1 MADGSNLT
9 IANTILKNVYG
20 DINAQIN
27 NATPALD
34 GIKSTARNITQVG
47 GKGITFVAHTGRNT
61 GLGARGE
68 DELLPDAGQQ
78 QYATG
83 TAGLKSFYGTVRLTG
98 QVMAQ
103 ASANYQS
110 FADVTSEEIERIR
123 DDIAKDQNRQVFGDG
138 SGTIATISK
147 KAAVSGGQ
155 AADPT
160 SYSTATEFY
169 VDDAKYVQTG
179 MRVDFV
185 GAKFKLDGTA
195 NTVGTASGNAGVYFA
210 PTTGQGYATVSNVN
224 KVTRKVTLDKT
235 FTFTSG
241 QIDTGISLVR
251 SNTTSSSIV
260 NNYGKEWLGFGAMID
275 DTSTLH
281 GISPTDTPVWKAVVR
296 DISTGSMPNKTMVQV
311 TETDM
316 IGVVTAI
323 AAEGDKPDVIW
334 SDHGTW
340 NGYWKTLQDRRR
352 FVNKVDLDGGN
363 RGLGFV
369 TEFGDLPLKADF
381 DAPAN
386 KMFFVNSKKINL
398 NTSRGW
404 EWIDEDGSKWKQV
417 PNKDAF
423 VAYLRNY
430 SELSTYRRNSHGLLK
445 GILSVAN

>member
-20 DINAQIN
+20 DINEQIN

-34 GIKSTARNITQVG
+34 GIKTTTLNITHVG
-47 GKGITFVAHTGRNT
+47 IKGITFVAHTGRNT

-78 QYATG
+78 QYQQG

-103 ASANYQS
+103 ASANYQT

-138 SGTIATISK
+138 TGIIATVSAK
-147 KAAVSGGQ
+147 TGDAA
-155 AADPT
+155 
-160 SYSTATEFY
+160 SYTTATALV
-169 VDDAKYVQTG
+169 VDDAKYVQLG
-179 MRVDFV
+179 MRVDLV
-185 GAKFKLDGTA
+185 VSKYTPAGAA
-195 NTVGTASGNAGVYFA
+195 NPTTGTASLQQGAYIA
-210 PTTGQGYATVSNVN
+210 PTAGQAYATVTNVN
-224 KVTRKVTLDKT
+224 KTTRTVTLDKSYT
-235 FTFTSG
+235 LSSTQVTAGVS
-241 QIDTGISLVR
+241 IVR
-251 SNTTSSSIV
+251 SNTTSSAV
-260 NNYGKEWLGFGAMID
+260 LNNYGKEWLGFGALID
-275 DTSTLH
+275 DTSILH
-281 GISPTDTPVWKAVVR
+281 GIDPSTVPSWKAVVK
-296 DISTGSMPNKTMVQV
+296 DISTGTAPNKTMVQV
-311 TETDM
+311 TESDM
-316 IGVVTAI
+316 ISVVTSI

-334 SDHGTW
+334 SDHATW

-417 PNKDAF
+417 PFKDAF

-430 SELSTYRRNSHGLLK
+430 SELSTYRRNTHGVLK
-445 GILSVAN
+445 GILGVS

>member
-1 MADGSNLT
+1 MADGNNLT

-20 DINAQIN
+20 DINEQIN

-34 GIKSTARNITQVG
+34 GIKSSARNITQVG

-68 DELLPDAGQQ
+68 DEFLPDAGQQ
-78 QYATG
+78 QYQTG

-138 SGTIATISK
+138 TGTIAT
-147 KAAVSGGQ
+147 VSAKTG
-155 AADPT
+155 DPT
-160 SYSTATEFY
+160 SYTASNTLT
-169 VDDAKYVQTG
+169 VDDAKYVQLG
-179 MRVDFV
+179 MRVDLVVSKFTPA
-185 GAKFKLDGTA
+185 GALNGTA
-195 NTVGTASGNAGVYFA
+195 GNYIAPVAGQA
-210 PTTGQGYATVSNVN
+210 YATVTNVN
-224 KVTRKVTLDKT
+224 KVTRVVTLDKT
-235 FTFTSG
+235 FTLSSG
-241 QIDTGISLVR
+241 QVTAGASIVR
-251 SNTTSSSIV
+251 SNTTASGVV
-260 NNYGKEWLGFGAMID
+260 NNYGKEWLGFGALID
-275 DTSTLH
+275 DVSVLH
-281 GISPTDTPVWKAVVR
+281 GIDPATVPSWKAVVR
-296 DISTGSMPNKTMVQV
+296 DISTGTAPNKTMTQIS
-311 TETDM
+311 ETDM

-386 KMFFVNSKKINL
+386 KMFFVNTKKINL

-417 PNKDAF
+417 PFKDAF

-430 SELSTYRRNSHGLLK
+430 SELSTYRRNTHGVLK
-445 GILSVAN
+445 GILPVAN

>member
-1 MADGSNLT
+1 MADGNNLT

-20 DINAQIN
+20 DINDQIN

-34 GIKSTARNITQVG
+34 GIKSSARNITQVG

-78 QYATG
+78 QYQTG

-103 ASANYQS
+103 ASSNYQT

-138 SGTIATISK
+138 TGIIASVSAKSGD
-147 KAAVSGGQ
+147 AASYT
-155 AADPT
+155 T
-160 SYSTATEFY
+160 STTLV
-169 VDDAKYVQTG
+169 VDDAKYVQLG
-179 MRVDFV
+179 MRVDLVVSKFTPA
-185 GAKFKLDGTA
+185 GAA
-195 NTVGTASGNAGVYFA
+195 NPTTGTASLQQGAYISPVAGQA
-210 PTTGQGYATVSNVN
+210 YATVTNVN
-224 KVTRKVTLDKT
+224 KSTRVVTLDKT
-235 FTFTSG
+235 ITLTSTQVTAG
-241 QIDTGISLVR
+241 VSIVR
-251 SNTTSSSIV
+251 SNTTSSAV
-260 NNYGKEWLGFGAMID
+260 LNNYNKEWLGFGALID
-275 DTSTLH
+275 DTSVLH
-281 GISPTDTPVWKAVVR
+281 GIDPASVPAWKSVVK
-296 DISTGSMPNKTMVQV
+296 DISTGTAPNKTMVQV
-311 TETDM
+311 TESDM
-316 IGVVTAI
+316 ISVVTSI
-323 AAEGDKPDVIW
+323 AAEGDKPDQIW
-334 SDHGTW
+334 CDHATW

-386 KMFFVNSKKINL
+386 KMFFVNSKKVNL

-417 PNKDAF
+417 PFKDAF

-430 SELSTYRRNSHGLLK
+430 SELSTYRRNTHGLLK
-445 GILSVAN
+445 GILGVS

>member
-20 DINAQIN
+20 DINEQIN

-78 QYATG
+78 QYQQG

-138 SGTIATISK
+138 TGIIAT
-147 KAAVSGGQ
+147 VSAKTGD
-155 AADPT
+155 AT
-160 SYSTATEFY
+160 SYTAATAFT
-169 VDDAKYVQTG
+169 VDDAKYVQLG

-185 GAKFKLDGTA
+185 VSKYTPAGVLNGTA
-195 NTVGTASGNAGVYFA
+195 GTYIAPNAGQA
-210 PTTGQGYATVSNVN
+210 YATVTNVN
-224 KVTRKVTLDKT
+224 KATRTVTLDKA
-235 FTFTSG
+235 FTLSG
-241 QIDTGISLVR
+241 AQVTAGVSIVR
-251 SNTTSSSIV
+251 SNTTSSAV
-260 NNYGKEWLGFGAMID
+260 LNNYGKEWLGFGALID

-281 GISPTDTPVWKAVVR
+281 GIDPSTVPSWKSVVK
-296 DISTGSMPNKTMVQV
+296 DISTGTAPNKTMVQV
-311 TETDM
+311 TESDM
-316 IGVVTAI
+316 ISVVTSI

-334 SDHGTW
+334 CDHATW

-398 NTSRGW
+398 NTSKGW

-417 PNKDAF
+417 PYKDAF

-430 SELSTYRRNSHGLLK
+430 SELSTYRRNTHGVLK
-445 GILSVAN
+445 GILGVS

>member
-1 MADGSNLT
+1 MADGQNLT

-20 DINAQIN
+20 DINEQIN

-47 GKGITFVAHTGRNT
+47 GLGITFVAHTGRNT
-61 GLGARGE
+61 GIGARGE

-78 QYATG
+78 QYKQG
-83 TAGLKSFYGTVRLTG
+83 TTGLKSFYGSVRLTG

-103 ASANYQS
+103 ASSNYQS

-138 SGTIATISK
+138 SGTLAK
-147 KAAVSGGQ
+147 VAAAVS
-155 AADPT
+155 A
-160 SYSTATEFY
+160 STTVT
-169 VDDAKYVQTG
+169 VDSAKYLQIG

-185 GAKFKLDGTA
+185 VSGTGARIAAD
-195 NTVGTASGNAGVYFA
+195 
-210 PTTGQGYATVSNVN
+210 ATQAYYTIATVN
-224 KVTRKVTLDKT
+224 KVTNTITVDRAVTI
-235 FTFTSG
+235 TSG
-241 QIDTGISLVR
+241 QVTTGASLVR
-251 SNTTSSSIV
+251 SNTTTAGV
-260 NNYGKEWLGFGAMID
+260 LNNYGKEWTGFGKIID
-275 DTSTLH
+275 DSSTVFGIDPSVTS
-281 GISPTDTPVWKAVVR
+281 SWKAFVK
-296 DISTGSMPNKTMVQV
+296 DISTSSGTVMTQV

-316 IGVVTAI
+316 ISVVTNI

-334 SDHGTW
+334 CDHGTW

-381 DAPAN
+381 DAPSN

-417 PNKDAF
+417 PYKDAF

-430 SELSTYRRNSHGLLK
+430 SELSTYRRNTHGLLK
-445 GILSVAN
+445 GILAVAN

>member
-1 MADGSNLT
+1 MPDGQNLT
-9 IANTILKNVYG
+9 IANAILKNVYG
-20 DINAQIN
+20 DINEQIN

-47 GKGITFVAHTGRNT
+47 GLGITFVAHTGRNT
-61 GLGARGE
+61 GLGARSE

-78 QYATG
+78 QYTQG
-83 TAGLKSFYGTVRLTG
+83 TSSLKSFYGTVRLTG

-138 SGTIATISK
+138 SGTIAL
-147 KAAVSGGQ
+147 VSPKTG
-155 AADPT
+155 DPASYTT
-160 SYSTATEFY
+160 SSTLT
-169 VDDAKYVQTG
+169 VDDAKYIQLG
-179 MRVDFV
+179 MRVDLV
-185 GAKFKLDGTA
+185 VAKFHPGTGAA
-195 NTVGTASGNAGVYFA
+195 NTSPAGGTYITPAAG
-210 PTTGQGYATVSNVN
+210 GQAYATVTNVN
-224 KVTRKVTLDKT
+224 KVTRVVTFDKT
-235 FTFTSG
+235 FTLSG
-241 QIDTGISLVR
+241 AQVTAGVAIVR
-251 SNTTSSSIV
+251 SNTTASGV
-260 NNYGKEWLGFGAMID
+260 MNNYDKEWLGFGAMID
-275 DTSTLH
+275 DTSVLH
-281 GISPTDTPVWKAVVR
+281 GINPATVPSWKAVVK
-296 DISTGSMPNKTMVQV
+296 DISTGTAPNKVNVQV
-311 TETDM
+311 TESDM
-316 IGVVTAI
+316 ISVVTSI

-334 SDHGTW
+334 CDHATW

-386 KMFFVNSKKINL
+386 KMYFVNSKKINL

-417 PNKDAF
+417 PYKDAF

-430 SELSTYRRNSHGLLK
+430 SQLSTYRRNSHGVLK
-445 GILSVAN
+445 GVLGVS

>member
-1 MADGSNLT
+1 MADGNNLT

-20 DINAQIN
+20 DINEQIN

-34 GIKSTARNITQVG
+34 GIKSSARNITQVG

-61 GLGARGE
+61 GIGARGE
-68 DELLPDAGQQ
+68 DEFLPDAGQQ
-78 QYATG
+78 QYETG

-123 DDIAKDQNRQVFGDG
+123 DDIAKDQNRQLFGDG
-138 SGTIATISK
+138 SGTIAS
-147 KAAVSGGQ
+147 VSAKTG
-155 AADPT
+155 DPT
-160 SYSTATEFY
+160 SYTASNTLT
-169 VDDAKYVQTG
+169 VDDAKYVQLG
-179 MRVDFV
+179 MRVDLVVSKFTPA
-185 GAKFKLDGTA
+185 GAANGTA
-195 NTVGTASGNAGVYFA
+195 GTYIAPVAGQA
-210 PTTGQGYATVSNVN
+210 YATVTNVN
-224 KVTRKVTLDKT
+224 KVTRVVTLDKT
-235 FTFTSG
+235 FTLSG
-241 QIDTGISLVR
+241 AQVTAGASLVR
-251 SNTTSSSIV
+251 SNTTASGVV
-260 NNYGKEWLGFGAMID
+260 NNYNKEWLGFGALID
-275 DTSTLH
+275 DVSVLH
-281 GISPTDTPVWKAVVR
+281 GINPATVPSWKAVVR
-296 DISTGSMPNKTMVQV
+296 DISTGTAPNKTMTQIS
-311 TETDM
+311 ETDM

-323 AAEGDKPDVIW
+323 AAEGDKPNVIW

-352 FVNKVDLDGGN
+352 FMNKVDLEGGN

-386 KMFFVNSKKINL
+386 KMFFVNTNKINL

-417 PNKDAF
+417 PFKDAF

-430 SELSTYRRNSHGLLK
+430 SEISTYRRNTHGLLK
-445 GILSVAN
+445 GILPVAN

>member
-9 IANTILKNVYG
+9 IANTILKTVYG
-20 DINAQIN
+20 DINEQIN

-34 GIKSTARNITQVG
+34 GIKSSARNITQVG
-47 GKGITFVAHTGRNT
+47 GLGIKFVAHTGRNT

-78 QYATG
+78 QYQSG
-83 TAGLKSFYGTVRLTG
+83 TASLKSFYGTVRLTG

-103 ASANYQS
+103 ASANYQT

-138 SGTIATISK
+138 TGIIATV
-147 KAAVSGGQ
+147 ATTTGA
-155 AADPT
+155 PT
-160 SYSTATEFY
+160 SYTTSSTLT
-169 VDDAKYVQTG
+169 VDDAKYIQLG
-179 MRVDFV
+179 MRVDLV
-185 GAKFKLDGTA
+185 VSKIHPTNLTVNGTA
-195 NTVGTASGNAGVYFA
+195 GQYIAPVAGQA
-210 PTTGQGYATVSNVN
+210 YATVTNVN
-224 KVTRKVTLDKT
+224 KATKVVTLDKT
-235 FTFTSG
+235 FTLSSG
-241 QIDTGISLVR
+241 QVTAGVSIVR
-251 SNTTSSSIV
+251 SNTTASGIL
-260 NNYGKEWLGFGAMID
+260 NNYGKEWTGFGAMID
-275 DTSTLH
+275 DSTSLH
-281 GISPTDTPVWKAVVR
+281 GIDPSTVPSWKAVVK
-296 DISTGSMPNKTMVQV
+296 DISTGSAPNKVMTQV

-316 IGVVTAI
+316 ISVVTQI

-334 SDHGTW
+334 CDHGTW

-404 EWIDEDGSKWKQV
+404 EWIDEDGSKWKQI
-417 PNKDAF
+417 PFKDAF
-423 VAYLRNY
+423 VAYLRSY
-430 SELSTYRRNSHGLLK
+430 SELSTYRRNTHGLLK
-445 GILSVAN
+445 GILPVAN